1 MDDEEQERDKELEEQ
16 EAQERQQ
23 RLEHMQRRSEGQ
35 MGVGGFEVLYE
46 PKKDEGEKKD
56 GE

>member
-1 MDDEEQERDKELEEQ
+1 MDDEEQERDKELEEK
-16 EAQERQQ
+16 ERQQ
-23 RLEHMQRRSEGQ
+23 RLENMQRRSDGQ

-46 PKKDEGEKKD
+46 PKQDEGEKKD